1 MHLMILQPYTRVPV
15 LPASDKIFGFFV
27 FRNKKNRAAVP
38 GNLTFQCKEAII
50 CVSCHNEPVN

>member
-27 FRNKKNRAAVP
+27 FRNKKPGSRARKS
-38 GNLTFQCKEAII
+38 N
-50 CVSCHNEPVN
+50 VSM